1 MGFNKASGARV
12 LAGRVVTEGGF
23 APYAKVIKLVAPG
36 TTVETDTGYD
46 LPAKAI
52 VADAVLVVTAAAS
65 AGSVV
70 DVGLLS
76 SESGGDAD
84 GFLDGV
90 SSTGVAM
97 RTGVPTAT
105 SSAGFSTT
113 TRGALLRTFFAGVES
128 SSPGV
133 HNVKDHLSDSVTAKS
148 VSFTINGTSTT
159 FRGDLILHIIE
170 TGAA

>member
-1 MGFNKASGARV
+1 MAFNKASGGAV
-12 LAGRVVTEGGF
+12 LAGRVVVEGGY
-23 APYAKVIKLVAPG
+23 APYAKVIKLSG
-36 TTVETDTGYD
+36 GSSVEADTGYD

-52 VADAVLVVTAAAS
+52 VVDAVLVVTAAAS
-65 AGSVV
+65 AAATV

-90 SSTGVAM
+90 SSTGIHM
-97 RTGVPTAT
+97 RSGVPTAT
-105 SSAGFSTT
+105 SSAGFSAT
-113 TRGALLRTFFAGVES
+113 TRGAFLRTFFAGVES

-133 HNVKDHLSDSVTAKS
+133 HNEKRHLTDSVTAKS
-148 VSFTINGTSTT
+148 VSYTLSGTNTD
-159 FRGDLILHIIE
+159 FRADLILHIIE

>member
-1 MGFNKASGARV
+1 MGFNKATGGGL
-12 LAGRVVTEGGF
+12 LAGRVVVEGGY
-23 APYAKVIKLVAPG
+23 APYAKVVKLVADG
-36 TTVETDTGYD
+36 TTAEIDTGYD

-52 VADAVLVVTAAAS
+52 VSDAVLVVTAAAS

-76 SESGGDAD
+76 TSSGGDAD

-90 SSTGVAM
+90 SSTGVHM

-105 SSAGFSTT
+105 SSAGFSAT
-113 TRGALLRTFFAGVES
+113 TRGAFLRTFFAGVES

-133 HNVKDHLSDSVTAKS
+133 HNIKDHLSDSVTAKS
-148 VSFTINGTSTT
+148 VTFTLNGTSTT